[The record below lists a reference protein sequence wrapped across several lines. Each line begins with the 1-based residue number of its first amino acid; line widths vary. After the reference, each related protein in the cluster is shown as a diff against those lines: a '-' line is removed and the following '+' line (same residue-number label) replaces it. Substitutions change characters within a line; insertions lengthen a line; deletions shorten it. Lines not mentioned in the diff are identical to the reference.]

1 MLNLPWQNSPL
12 LVFRV
17 DGLPMSE
24 PEVFAANLRR
34 LIDASPLSER
44 QIAERAGVSFKTLV
58 RWLQVGMKKPSRR
71 TPQTILQLSR
81 LLRVEAEELWQG
93 ETACACDAYAEKVR
107 ELIGRWERLGVDYQD
122 VTGWLDSACTASR
135 VAEKFRRQ
143 EPDLAEIVAK
153 VKRLRTDGEVQKY
166 LETMVREWSL
176 DERESYKRLIEAT
189 QKFVAA
195 VLPRDPDQMGAWFRR
210 VHPRR
215 WANLLARRKLDDE
228 AELVAYIRNLLAEGL
243 SPHEAYEAVV
253 RLST

>member
-1 MLNLPWQNSPL
+1 
-12 LVFRV
+12 
-17 DGLPMSE
+17 MSE

-58 RWLQVGMKKPSRR
+58 RWLQVGMKKPARR
-71 TPQTILQLSR
+71 PPQTLVQLSR
-81 LLRVEAEELWQG
+81 FLRVEPDELWRG
-93 ETACACDAYAEKVR
+93 ATASACDGYAEKVK
-107 ELIGRWERLGVDYQD
+107 ELIGRWDRLGVDYQD
-122 VTGWLDSACTASR
+122 VVRWIDSAYTASR

-153 VKRLRTDGEVQKY
+153 VKRLRTDGDVQKY
-166 LETMVREWSL
+166 LEGMVREWSL
-176 DERESYKRLIEAT
+176 DEDESYKRLIETT

-195 VLPRDPDQMGAWFRR
+195 VLPPDPDQMGAWFRR
-210 VHPRR
+210 VHARR

-243 SPHEAYEAVV
+243 SPREAYEAVV
-253 RLST
+253 RLSS

>member
-1 MLNLPWQNSPL
+1 
-12 LVFRV
+12 
-17 DGLPMSE
+17 MSE

-44 QIAERAGVSFKTLV
+44 QIAERAGISFKTLV
-58 RWLQVGMKKPSRR
+58 RWLQVGIKRPSRR
-71 TPQTILQLSR
+71 PPQTLVQLSR
-81 LLRVEAEELWQG
+81 LLHVEPDELWQG
-93 ETACACDAYAEKVR
+93 ETTCACDVYAKKVK
-107 ELIGRWERLGVDYQD
+107 ELIGRWDRLGVDYQD
-122 VTGWLDSACTASR
+122 VVRWIDSACTASR

-153 VKRLRTDGEVQKY
+153 VKRLRTDGDLQKY
-166 LETMVREWSL
+166 LEAMVREWSL
-176 DERESYKRLIEAT
+176 DESESYKRLIETT

-195 VLPRDPDQMGAWFRR
+195 VLPPDPDQMGAWFRR
-210 VHPRR
+210 VHARR

-253 RLST
+253 RLSN